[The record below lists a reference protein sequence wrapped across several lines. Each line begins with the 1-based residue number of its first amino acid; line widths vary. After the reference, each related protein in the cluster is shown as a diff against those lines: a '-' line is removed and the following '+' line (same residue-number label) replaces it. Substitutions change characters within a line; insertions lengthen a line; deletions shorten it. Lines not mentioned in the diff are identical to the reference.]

1 MAHTYTNLLIHYV
14 FSTKNRERVITE
26 ELQDRLWPYMGGIAR
41 ENNMKALAIG
51 GTEDHVHLL
60 LSLPATLS
68 VAKAVQLIKGGASN
82 WVHDIFPNFT
92 NFQWQE
98 GYGAFTVSISHVN
111 DTIAYISAQKEHH
124 QVKTFQEEY
133 LVFLKK
139 HNIEYDER
147 YIWG

>member
-1 MAHTYTNLLIHYV
+1 MTD
-14 FSTKNRERVITE
+14 
-26 ELQDRLWPYMGGIAR
+26 ELQERLRPYMGGIAR
-41 ENNMKALAIG
+41 ENKMKVLAIG

-60 LSLPATLS
+60 LSLSATLS

-82 WVHDIFPNFT
+82 WVHDTFPNHK

-98 GYGAFTVSISHVN
+98 GYGAFSVSISHVN
-111 DTIAYISAQKEHH
+111 DTIAYINAQKEHH
-124 QVKTFQEEY
+124 QKKTFQEEY
-133 LVFLKK
+133 VVFLKK